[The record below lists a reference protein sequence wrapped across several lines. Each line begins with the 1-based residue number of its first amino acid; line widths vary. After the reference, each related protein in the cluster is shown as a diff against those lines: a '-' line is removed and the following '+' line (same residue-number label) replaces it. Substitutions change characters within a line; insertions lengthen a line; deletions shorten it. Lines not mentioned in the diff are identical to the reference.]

1 MNGCKAFWR
10 GKTVEVTAATS
21 FEAQRKAA
29 ELFKARKAYEV
40 TVMLCEVDGVNVT
53 HSGAELP

>member
-1 MNGCKAFWR
+1 MNGYKAFCR
-10 GKTVEVTAATS
+10 GKTAEVFAATS
-21 FEAQRKAA
+21 YEAQRKAA

-40 TVMLCEVDGVNVT
+40 TVMLCEVDGANVT

>member
-1 MNGCKAFWR
+1 MNGYKAFWR

-40 TVMLCEVDGVNVT
+40 TVMLCEVDGATVT